1 MKIVSWNVN
10 GIRAARKKS
19 FNQFIEKTNPDIICI
34 QEGKAQMRVLKEID
48 YTLSGYKM
56 YWTEAKKAGY
66 SGVAIWVK
74 DEISVLSVKLNI
86 GTTHFDDEGRTV
98 IIELNDC
105 FLINSYYPN
114 GRDDLSRV
122 DFKLEY
128 SYEILKIAKELEKNK
143 PVILTG
149 DFNTAAGKPEAGAL
163 IEAVRAGKI
172 RNVLTL
178 LRAGADVNEQDKS
191 LNTPLLWAAYKEQ
204 WKIMHLLLES
214 GADLD
219 VRNDQGV
226 AAQDIALSLAQGN
239 KGSYEEIYRILK
251 EETETR
257 RRLKAEA
264 EIRQRLEREAEARQ
278 RLETFHETATLRQ
291 TILKS
296 HLKRPVL
303 KF

>member
-128 SYEILKIAKELEKNK
+128 SYEILKIAKELEKTK

-149 DFNTAAGKPEAGAL
+149 DFNTAHYPYDLARPDANMQSTGFLPIERKFLDQLVNDNFVDAFRIKYPEARDVYSYWSYRGGA
-163 IEAVRAGKI
+163 KP
-172 RNVLTL
+172 RNVGWRIDYFWVSKILS
-178 LRAGADVNEQDKS
+178 DKI
-191 LNTPLLWAAYKEQ
+191 KE
-204 WKIMHLLLES
+204 
-214 GADLD
+214 
-219 VRNDQGV
+219 
-226 AAQDIALSLAQGN
+226 
-239 KGSYEEIYRILK
+239 ILYFK
-251 EETETR
+251 EENSSDHCP
-257 RRLKAEA
+257 LILNI
-264 EIRQRLEREAEARQ
+264 EI
-278 RLETFHETATLRQ
+278 
-291 TILKS
+291 
-296 HLKRPVL
+296 
-303 KF
+303 

>member
-1 MKIVSWNVN
+1 MLTTLLDPTDDLMDAISRGDAGSVRQALKAEFDVN
-10 GIRAARKKS
+10 ASNRADLVTPLMSAARKKG
-19 FNQFIEKTNPDIICI
+19 NEYIV
-34 QEGKAQMRVLKEID
+34 RL
-48 YTLSGYKM
+48 LL
-56 YWTEAKKAGY
+56 AK
-66 SGVAIWVK
+66 
-74 DEISVLSVKLNI
+74 
-86 GTTHFDDEGRTV
+86 
-98 IIELNDC
+98 
-105 FLINSYYPN
+105 
-114 GRDDLSRV
+114 
-122 DFKLEY
+122 
-128 SYEILKIAKELEKNK
+128 
-143 PVILTG
+143 
-149 DFNTAAGKPEAGAL
+149 
-163 IEAVRAGKI
+163 
-172 RNVLTL
+172 
-178 LRAGADVNEQDKS
+178 GADVNKPSTGDH
-191 LNTPLLWAAYKEQ
+191 TPLMYGVSSGDVGTVR
-204 WKIMHLLLES
+204 LLIES

-303 KF
+303 KFQP